1 CTRGRDCRGG
11 VCSVYDNGYYH
22 YGLDS
27 W

>member
-1 CTRGRDCRGG
+1 CGKSPLT
-11 VCSVYDNGYYH
+11 YH

>member
-1 CTRGRDCRGG
+1 CARDRI
-11 VCSVYDNGYYH
+11 H